1 MGIIRVYSGI
11 RAVTLTASFFLI
23 FGCNEDLKWV
33 KKIEGGDFSIVEKGR
48 ALYPIRKIESPSDY
62 DDLIKK
68 IRWTIE
74 DKPGTSEKIAQHFFP
89 EIPNGLDFQYD
100 FSSLD
105 EKNEKVI
112 LRYFARIPNPEVFSG
127 VAIQFVMDLERREVV
142 KIYVIQ
148 VPLE

>member
-1 MGIIRVYSGI
+1 MHSGI
-11 RAVTLTASFFLI
+11 RAVALTASFFLI

-48 ALYPIRKIESPSDY
+48 ALYPIRKIESHSGY
-62 DDLIKK
+62 DDLIEN
-68 IRWTIE
+68 IRGTVE
-74 DKPGTSEKIAQHFFP
+74 DKPELFKKIAQHFFP

-112 LRYFARIPNPEVFSG
+112 LRYFAKFPNPEVFSG
-127 VAIQFVMDLERREVV
+127 VAIQFIMDLEEREVI